1 MTASEGINNTRQS
14 AHLSGQPG
22 NSNGSRTLRELTG
35 DAVRD
40 YCHTLDGHWPMG
52 LYDLVVTEVESAL
65 LESVMEYAGGNQ
77 TRAAR
82 MLGIDRGTLR
92 TKLRRHNQDA

>member
-1 MTASEGINNTRQS
+1 LTADQGVGDRRQS
-14 AHLSGQPG
+14 ARLSDQPG

-35 DAVRD
+35 EAVRD
-40 YCHTLDGHWPMG
+40 YCRVLNGRWPTD
-52 LYDLVVTEVESAL
+52 LYSIVLTEVESAL

-92 TKLRRHNQDA
+92 TKLRRHGHGL

>member
-1 MTASEGINNTRQS
+1 MTANQGVSNSRQA
-14 AHLSGQPG
+14 AHLSGQSAG
-22 NSNGSRTLRELTG
+22 ANGSRTLRELTG
-35 DAVRD
+35 EAVRD
-40 YCHTLDGHWPMG
+40 YCHALDGHWPTG
-52 LYDLVVTEVESAL
+52 LYEMVVTEVESAL

-92 TKLRRHNQDA
+92 TKLRRHSQGL

>member
-1 MTASEGINNTRQS
+1 MTADNGVGNGRQS
-14 AHLSGQPG
+14 AHLSGRSGQ
-22 NSNGSRTLRELTG
+22 SNGSRTLRELTG
-35 DAVRD
+35 EAVRD
-40 YCHTLDGHWPMG
+40 YCRTLDGHRPTD
-52 LYDLVVTEVESAL
+52 LYALVVSEVELAL

-92 TKLRRHNQDA
+92 TKLRRHDHGV

>member
-1 MTASEGINNTRQS
+1 MTADQGVGNRRQS

-22 NSNGSRTLRELTG
+22 NANGSRTLRELTG
-35 DAVRD
+35 EAVRD
-40 YCHTLDGHWPMG
+40 YCRTLDGHWPTD
-52 LYDLVVTEVESAL
+52 LYSMVVTEVESAL

-92 TKLRRHNQDA
+92 NKLRRHDHGL

>member
-1 MTASEGINNTRQS
+1 MTADYGVGNERQS

-35 DAVRD
+35 EAVRD
-40 YCHTLDGHWPMG
+40 YCRTLDGHWPTD
-52 LYDLVVTEVESAL
+52 LYSMVVTEVESAL

-92 TKLRRHNQDA
+92 TKLRRHNQGV

>member
-1 MTASEGINNTRQS
+1 MTADEGRGNARRT
-14 AHLSGQPG
+14 AHLSGRPG
-22 NSNGSRTLRELTG
+22 TSNGSRTLRELTG
-35 DAVRD
+35 EAVRD
-40 YCHTLDGHWPMG
+40 YCRALDGHWPTDM
-52 LYDLVVTEVESAL
+52 YSMVVTEVESAL

-92 TKLRRHNQDA
+92 TKLRRHSRGA

>member
-1 MTASEGINNTRQS
+1 M
-14 AHLSGQPG
+14 
-22 NSNGSRTLRELTG
+22 RE
-35 DAVRD
+35 
-40 YCHTLDGHWPMG
+40 YCHTLDGHWPTD
-52 LYDLVVTEVESAL
+52 LYSMVVTEVESAL

-92 TKLRRHNQDA
+92 TKLRRHSQGA

>member
-1 MTASEGINNTRQS
+1 M
-14 AHLSGQPG
+14 
-22 NSNGSRTLRELTG
+22 
-35 DAVRD
+35 RD
-40 YCHTLDGHWPMG
+40 YCQTLDGHWPTG
-52 LYDLVVTEVESAL
+52 LYELVVAEVESAL

-92 TKLRRHNQDA
+92 TKLRRHNDSA